1 MRIAMTVVSTLLV
14 GGCATS
20 WTPAELS
27 AASDTRLCSTFAV
40 VLHYNGKYRKDLMD
54 EITKRKLIRSEFQ
67 SAVDSGDAKIG
78 MTPIEAVCAWSSP
91 TRVNKTTSLNG
102 VMEQWVFEYGGA
114 VGRPTFN
121 FLYFRDGYVVSIQ
134 E

>member
-1 MRIAMTVVSTLLV
+1 MRIVLTAVATLFL

-27 AASDTRLCSTFAV
+27 AASDDRLCDSFAV
-40 VLHYNGKYRKDLMD
+40 VLRYNDQYRTDLMD
-54 EITKRKLIRSEFQ
+54 EIKRRKLIRSKYQ

-78 MTPIEAVCAWSSP
+78 MSPIEAVCAWSNP
-91 TRVNKTTSLNG
+91 TRINKTTTANG